1 MVWLRYSSRSAILA
15 YLKLLTKLLDF
26 LHNPK
31 KVCSHN
37 GRFYVTP
44 EEKKISQN
52 VSALFTRGSF
62 LTRGWKIHS
71 LLEVNTEYSLCRV
84 GMATLNL
91 HSLTLPLTLP
101 CSPSNLQIKSWFSP
115 QMYIL
120 GKDTPTCW
128 HECLGNPFPVLNYV
142 IKKPIGLRA
151 ITLWSGPTSLWLR
164 WGDHISKSVMLSI
177 QPWGSEPIHPL
188 TLLPAPGG
196 PVEVADRIL
205 G

>member
-1 MVWLRYSSRSAILA
+1 MSSSKYKFLHPTIHQKLQLLILWAGNFTLPCFSWRKLIWSQNVYKVSDISMVWLRYSSRSAILA
-15 YLKLLTKLLDF
+15 YLKLLTRLLDF

-52 VSALFTRGSF
+52 VSALFTRGGF

-91 HSLTLPLTLP
+91 HSLTLALPLP
-101 CSPSNLQIKSWFSP
+101 CSPSNLQIKSWFSI

-120 GKDTPTCW
+120 GKDTRHADMNVW
-128 HECLGNPFPVLNYV
+128 V
-142 IKKPIGLRA
+142 IPSRF
-151 ITLWSGPTSLWLR
+151 
-164 WGDHISKSVMLSI
+164 
-177 QPWGSEPIHPL
+177 
-188 TLLPAPGG
+188 
-196 PVEVADRIL
+196 
-205 G
+205 